1 MKSYNP
7 VRSTNFARCMLACS
21 LFCCV
26 AVAPALSQFSSL
38 SPLPGTGKLKQ
49 PSKPTKFTFVVAGDN
64 RPCTRT
70 DKQSAIPEEIF
81 KDAAKKGADFVLW
94 TGDTIY
100 GKDKCNGSG
109 KDPCDASTMKEEYK
123 KFFDIAKD
131 AGVPVFNAPGNHE
144 MDNNDDVPNADMTSL
159 YAKYAA
165 QPYGSFDY
173 GDSHFIALNTEEVG
187 NPATSK
193 NPANGEDT
201 PATNALD
208 PGYVSQ
214 KQLDA
219 LDADLQ
225 ANSTK
230 AHVFI
235 FMHHP
240 MEAFKSD
247 DQLDPA
253 STAALK
259 AIFAKYTNI
268 SYVLSGHE
276 HMYFNP
282 QGTNSTDPPPSQ
294 TTPTMS
300 VPYYIVTGGAGAPL
314 KGTKKGECGS
324 TKSKDPGAFYHYLV
338 FKVDGVNVT
347 GEIHQVK

>member
-7 VRSTNFARCMLACS
+7 AGSTNFARCMLACS
-21 LFCCV
+21 LFCCF

-81 KDAAKKGADFVLW
+81 KDATKKGADFVLW

-159 YAKYAA
+159 YTKYAA

-193 NPANGEDT
+193 NPANGEKIRRPPT
-201 PATNALD
+201 LLIRGTSARNNLMRWTRTCRQTARKLTSSSSCTIRWKLSKATI
-208 PGYVSQ
+208 
-214 KQLDA
+214 
-219 LDADLQ
+219 
-225 ANSTK
+225 NSTRP
-230 AHVFI
+230 VLRPSRPSSPSTPI
-235 FMHHP
+235 FH
-240 MEAFKSD
+240 
-247 DQLDPA
+247 
-253 STAALK
+253 T
-259 AIFAKYTNI
+259 
-268 SYVLSGHE
+268 
-276 HMYFNP
+276 
-282 QGTNSTDPPPSQ
+282 
-294 TTPTMS
+294 
-300 VPYYIVTGGAGAPL
+300 
-314 KGTKKGECGS
+314 C
-324 TKSKDPGAFYHYLV
+324 
-338 FKVDGVNVT
+338 
-347 GEIHQVK
+347 